1 MNIKETN
8 DCIDY
13 LNDYIIIFYCKYI
26 KREYYK
32 QIIYIFIIN
41 ILIFYNN
48 YNISYENLS
57 DIKEFTNFIATM
69 KYYYFI

>member
-1 MNIKETN
+1 M
-8 DCIDY
+8 
-13 LNDYIIIFYCKYI
+13 
-26 KREYYK
+26 
-32 QIIYIFIIN
+32 
-41 ILIFYNN
+41 LIFYNN

>member
-32 QIIYIFIIN
+32 
-41 ILIFYNN
+41 
-48 YNISYENLS
+48 
-57 DIKEFTNFIATM
+57 
-69 KYYYFI
+69 